1 MSKTRLFNI
10 SAVPLQAAGP
20 SLPPVQ
26 MLEESPDSLNKKST
40 NQPFNPGKQILYNSN
55 RLSISVFVC
64 HTFLGR

>member
-40 NQPFNPGKQILYNSN
+40 NQPFNPGKQ
-55 RLSISVFVC
+55 SIINNNQFSSWI
-64 HTFLGR
+64 